1 MNLEDSTTVKELI
14 KILQTFPQDYPV
26 LVSGYESGYEHFY
39 YPAIYKV
46 THHPDNKYYEG
57 EYQIAEEKD
66 ISLAFLPLFVVGYK
80 YLHEI
85 WMIKALLDVIFA
97 RLTRRKY
104 EWTFIERT
112 GIEGLRKVSPRHA

>member
-14 KILQTFPQDYPV
+14 RILQTFPQDYPV

-57 EYQIAEEKD
+57 EYQIADEKETGKTYQ
-66 ISLAFLPLFVVGYK
+66 A
-80 YLHEI
+80 
-85 WMIKALLDVIFA
+85 VILG
-97 RLTRRKY
+97 RMVRDD
-104 EWTFIERT
+104 
-112 GIEGLRKVSPRHA
+112 